1 MKKESPRAAEFRE
14 SDRLWMALD
23 PASREALRLGE
34 GPAAGPAFFTSPEA
48 VRDYAGRAG
57 LTGHEPYE
65 VPAVVLSRMKGKPFY
80 LDGAPGS
87 VAEAVRRLRAQG
99 AGD

>member
-1 MKKESPRAAEFRE
+1 MPRGAAEFRE

-23 PASREALRLGE
+23 PASREALRLGD

-48 VRDYAGRAG
+48 MRDFAARAG

-65 VPAVVLSRMKGKPFY
+65 VPAAVLTRMKGKPFY
-80 LDGAPGS
+80 LDGEPGS
-87 VAEAVRRLRAQG
+87 VAEAARRLRARESR
-99 AGD
+99 